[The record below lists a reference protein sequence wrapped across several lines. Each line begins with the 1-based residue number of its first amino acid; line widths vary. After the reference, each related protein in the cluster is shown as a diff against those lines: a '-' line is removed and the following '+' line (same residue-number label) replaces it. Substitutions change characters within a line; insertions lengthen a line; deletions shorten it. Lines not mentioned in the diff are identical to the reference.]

1 MLHFNGAKQR
11 NPKNAEFKN
20 HLKHLGA
27 LLTSFDKGEKIKNK
41 KMQQKWE
48 GQIKRNSN
56 RFQIGFR

>member
-27 LLTSFDKGEKIKNK
+27 LLTSFDKGEEIKNK
-41 KMQQKWE
+41 KMQQK
-48 GQIKRNSN
+48 
-56 RFQIGFR
+56 